1 MALAAQPRQLPPV
14 VGLVLTGGGAR
25 AAYQVGVLQALSE
38 FLPRGRNPFPVITG
52 TSAGA
57 VAASVLAGQAFRWR
71 HAIEGLAEVWSNFRV
86 QQVFEVAPPAMLRAA
101 AHWTLSLLSGG
112 MLLQPPRSVLDNAP
126 LRELLTGRIDWPGV
140 RTSIERGHLRGLALS
155 ATCYR
160 TGQSIAFYDGRP
172 EIDDW
177 ARIQRRGV
185 RTTLDLDH
193 LMASAAIPMLFPPV
207 QLGDSWFGDGAMRQ
221 QNPLSPAIHLGA
233 TRLLIIG
240 VRSRREAGVSDAPIA
255 MPAAGQILGFM
266 LDTLFSDQIYSD
278 LEETERLNHLAVSAP
293 GVPDSLGRSLSRI
306 ETLML
311 TPSEDVRAIAA
322 RHAADMPSGLRAL
335 LRVTGARNGGG
346 SQLASYLMFES
357 PYTRELMELG
367 YHDAKQLSGVLKDFI
382 GGAPLPVRQAG
393 I

>member
-1 MALAAQPRQLPPV
+1 MALAAQPLQRPPV

-25 AAYQVGVLQALSE
+25 AAYQVGVLTALAE

-57 VAASVLAGQAFRWR
+57 VAASVLAAQAFRWR
-71 HAIEGLAEVWSNFRV
+71 QAVAGLAEVWSNFRV
-86 QQVFEVAPPAMLRAA
+86 DQVFEVAPPAMLRAA
-101 AHWTLSLLSGG
+101 AHWTLALLSGG
-112 MLLQPPRSVLDNAP
+112 FLLQPPRSLLDNSP
-126 LRELLTGRIDWPGV
+126 LHQLLEGRIDWQGV
-140 RTSIERGHLRGLALS
+140 RTSIDRGHLRGLALS

-185 RTTLDLDH
+185 RTHLTLEH
-193 LMASAAIPMLFPPV
+193 LIASAAIPMLFPPV
-207 QLGDSWFGDGAMRQ
+207 QLADSWFGDGAMRQ
-221 QNPLSPAIHLGA
+221 QSPLSPAIHLGA
-233 TRLLIIG
+233 NRLLIIG
-240 VRSRREAGVSDAPIA
+240 VRGRREAGVSEGPLA

-278 LEETERLNHLAVSAP
+278 LEETERLNQLVAHVP
-293 GVPDSLGRSLSRI
+293 GMPDSLGRRLSRI

-311 TPSEDVRAIAA
+311 TPSEDLRAIAA
-322 RHAADMPSGLRAL
+322 RHAAAMPSGLRAL
-335 LRVTGARNGGG
+335 LRVTGARNGSS

-357 PYTRELMELG
+357 PFTRELMDLG
-367 YHDAKQLSGVLKDFI
+367 YHDAKQLSGVLRDFI
-382 GGAPLPVRQAG
+382 GGVPLPVRQAG